1 MTPIDTAISIIAI
14 CAFGSLIIEARTHR
28 LVSKSMHRHALA
40 VMSDKTN
47 CSEQNNSGY
56 DNRTNDNN
64 GHGAP
69 RS

>member
-1 MTPIDTAISIIAI
+1 MSKFESALFIIAI
-14 CAFGSLIIEARTHR
+14 CAFGSLIIEARSHR

-56 DNRTNDNN
+56 DNRSNDND
-64 GHGAP
+64 GHGAT